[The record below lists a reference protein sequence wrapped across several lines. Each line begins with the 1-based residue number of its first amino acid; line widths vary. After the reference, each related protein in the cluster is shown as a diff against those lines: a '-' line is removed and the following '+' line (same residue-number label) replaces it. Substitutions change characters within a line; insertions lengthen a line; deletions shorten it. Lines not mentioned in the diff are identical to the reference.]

1 VVGGFFKGNNSI
13 VERIQAMLE
22 RNEAGNYEAT
32 QPMVAIACAGVQ
44 NIYLT
49 SIPSL
54 THSQIHSV
62 LDDHSTGEY
71 KKSNFD
77 GSRVQDIYDVH
88 ILLLE
93 TIKEE
98 KPDKY
103 RVMMENIFTLASYVP
118 APALIYSKLSFL
130 IFL

>member
-1 VVGGFFKGNNSI
+1 MLTGFLDVHRGDI
-13 VERIQAMLE
+13 VPEGVL
-22 RNEAGNYEAT
+22 Y
-32 QPMVAIACAGVQ
+32 CAPTRPV
-44 NIYLT
+44 
-49 SIPSL
+49 
-54 THSQIHSV
+54 THASTHIHSV

-71 KKSNFD
+71 KRSNFD

-118 APALIYSKLSFL
+118 APALIYSKLSF
-130 IFL
+130 